1 MYVCSHLIFTC
12 LKDFRISCT
21 AMPYITCLLSLH
33 SFQMSLSPV
42 LSLQNTKLCRET
54 WYVCLNIQQNNIAL
68 CYEQLARCVVLEL
81 VHMIT
86 LPVLQPCFCVLPTPV
101 TYWSLSFLPCDMS
114 CVMWHAPCPYWPLS
128 CLPCDTSCVMWHAPC
143 PYWPLSC
150 LPCIRTC
157 TYVIVT
163 WHVALC
169 QLFWQHQPFTFC
181 QQSWGHDSIVLSVCP
196 VMPNL
201 LSLLSPKSVAP
212 PPSGQESCGG
222 RKVGAHAGAGYCR
235 EEGRDAAR
243 TAEESCKE
251 ISEPLKPIAPCK
263 ELCSNTHLAYCVA
276 VLYARIYNT
285 HIVICTT

>member
-21 AMPYITCLLSLH
+21 AMPYIITCLLSLH

-68 CYEQLARCVVLEL
+68 CYEQLASCVPLEL
-81 VHMIT
+81 VHMLT
-86 LPVLQPCFCVLPTPV
+86 LPVLQPCFCA
-101 TYWSLSFLPCDMS
+101 TYVHLSPIDLWA
-114 CVMWHAPCPYWPLS
+114 V
-128 CLPCDTSCVMWHAPC
+128 CLVIRMSCVMWHAPC

-169 QLFWQHQPFTFC
+169 QLFWQHQPFTSFV
-181 QQSWGHDSIVLSVCP
+181 SDVPVSCP
-196 VMPNL
+196 VL
-201 LSLLSPKSVAP
+201 TK
-212 PPSGQESCGG
+212 
-222 RKVGAHAGAGYCR
+222 H
-235 EEGRDAAR
+235 
-243 TAEESCKE
+243 E
-251 ISEPLKPIAPCK
+251 I
-263 ELCSNTHLAYCVA
+263 V
-276 VLYARIYNT
+276 
-285 HIVICTT
+285 